1 MHVCFPKRSPIFE
14 IYVKIGVKVDTKFVV
29 VRKILLSAL
38 RHTQVRFKKSSLC
51 PALSLSESQKRQ
63 LTMKA
68 RMNKITVDVAV
79 TINQCSLIGNQ
90 QVRPKYLKPKHFR
103 LISFEDLKNRSFK

>member
-1 MHVCFPKRSPIFE
+1 MDVFLKGPLFSKSTLKLARF
-14 IYVKIGVKVDTKFVV
+14 DTKFVV

-68 RMNKITVDVAV
+68 RMNKISVDVAV

-103 LISFEDLKNRSFK
+103 LILFEDLKNRSFK